1 MLRALSWVVQW
12 RGPREMRR
20 LVGLILI
27 CVSIATSS
35 VALFIF
41 GSPIRYLPGT
51 PPEPGG
57 NVAYVVDVEVTATAF
72 FVLPLLAVFA
82 LGIVL
87 LVLPRPKRR
96 DLPPSG
102 DAP

>member
-1 MLRALSWVVQW
+1 
-12 RGPREMRR
+12 MRR

-27 CVSIATSS
+27 CVSIATAL
-35 VALFIF
+35 VALVIF
-41 GSPIRYLPGT
+41 GPTTRLLPSP
-51 PPEPGG
+51 PPQTVG
-57 NVAYVVDVEVTATAF
+57 NVTQSYSNVEVTPAAF
-72 FVLPLLAVFA
+72 PVLPLLLPLLAVFA

>member
-1 MLRALSWVVQW
+1 
-12 RGPREMRR
+12 MRR

-27 CVSIATSS
+27 CVSIATAF
-35 VALFIF
+35 VALVIF
-41 GSPIRYLPGT
+41 GPPIRYLSSPT
-51 PPEPGG
+51 
-57 NVAYVVDVEVTATAF
+57 YTYWSVEVIPAALW
-72 FVLPLLAVFA
+72 VLPVLAVFA
-82 LGIVL
+82 LGVVL

>member
-1 MLRALSWVVQW
+1 
-12 RGPREMRR
+12 MRR

-27 CVSIATSS
+27 CVSIATAL
-35 VALFIF
+35 VALVIF
-41 GSPIRYLPGT
+41 GPTTRLLPSP

-57 NVAYVVDVEVTATAF
+57 NVAHVVDVEVTSAAF
-72 FVLPLLAVFA
+72 LVLPLLLPLLAVFA

-87 LVLPRPKRR
+87 LVLPRPKQR